1 MHVIFA
7 ERENSY
13 VVPEY
18 SEIVL
23 PPLTFMMDPTMNVRG
38 GSTILRISGVS
49 KNYSEKKKKKKMMR

>member
-38 GSTILRISGVS
+38 GSTILHILRVS
-49 KNYSEKKKKKKMMR
+49 KNYSAERIKKKK